1 VTAIENPLTWCA
13 MADADGALWYP
24 ATPEDAATLAITY
37 GCGFVHDMDATAR
50 GEEFKA
56 DTLLAMT
63 LILGGDS

>member
-1 VTAIENPLTWCA
+1 

-37 GCGFVHDMDATAR
+37 GCGFVHDMDATPR